1 VDSLGL
7 SDGVGSKSGSISIDN
22 QETSHD
28 PAASKCKVTNSVDL
42 TNVFATILNSF
53 DSVLTCSPSV
63 NMNTSIPAKAL
74 VVQPIEFL
82 GSQLVNDNQ
91 AIDYNKLAADRVD
104 LMGASIIHDLLG
116 PVFQPVDSDN
126 QPDFQPDFQPVDSD
140 NHEILRAS
148 PALRTGNSSSDNT
161 QLLDFIAAITN
172 SPEPPLIPSPPKSST
187 TTSSHPLKFQNQ
199 PTTRRSSVRLAAKK
213 CIKTGSNRD
222 AISKAQE
229 IILAKLNNSAVKK
242 IRFCSKKSYCS
253 SSSDFTDFD
262 DSFEQIASLFTR
274 PLSKKQMEAIME
286 LINQDNVKAVK
297 TKKKGRKVVPTIKA
311 VKAKGI

>member
-1 VDSLGL
+1 
-7 SDGVGSKSGSISIDN
+7 
-22 QETSHD
+22 
-28 PAASKCKVTNSVDL
+28 
-42 TNVFATILNSF
+42 
-53 DSVLTCSPSV
+53 
-63 NMNTSIPAKAL
+63 
-74 VVQPIEFL
+74 
-82 GSQLVNDNQ
+82 
-91 AIDYNKLAADRVD
+91 
-104 LMGASIIHDLLG
+104 
-116 PVFQPVDSDN
+116 
-126 QPDFQPDFQPVDSD
+126 
-140 NHEILRAS
+140 
-148 PALRTGNSSSDNT
+148 
-161 QLLDFIAAITN
+161 LLDFIAAITN
-172 SPEPPLIPSPPKSST
+172 PPEPPLIPSPPKSST

-229 IILAKLNNSAVKK
+229 IILAKLNNYAVK

-253 SSSDFTDFD
+253 SSSGFTNFD

-297 TKKKGRKVVPTIKA
+297 TKKKGCKVVPAIKA